1 MATGGGG
8 EPVAAQVRSV
18 VVVRWL
24 LVLLVTGLVT
34 VRWSA
39 VTHTARKECRALQG
53 KCSRRVQRERDRARL
68 RCCCCYR

>member
-34 VRWSA
+34 VR
-39 VTHTARKECRALQG
+39 
-53 KCSRRVQRERDRARL
+53 
-68 RCCCCYR
+68 